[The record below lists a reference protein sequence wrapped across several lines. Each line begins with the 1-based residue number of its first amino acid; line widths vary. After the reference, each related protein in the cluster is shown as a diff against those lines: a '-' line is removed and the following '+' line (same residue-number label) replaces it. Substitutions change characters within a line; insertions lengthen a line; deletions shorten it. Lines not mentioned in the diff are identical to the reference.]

1 MTVIKMPKTDSAEW
15 KARVELAATFRIANR
30 LGWNEGIANH
40 FSVQVGPDRYLLNP
54 YELQDRKST
63 RLNSSH

>member
-1 MTVIKMPKTDSAEW
+1 MTAVLKMPQKDSAEW

-54 YELQDRKST
+54 
-63 RLNSSH
+63 

>member
-1 MTVIKMPKTDSAEW
+1 MTAALKMPKTDSAEW

-40 FSVQVGPDRYLLNP
+40 FSVQIAPDR
-54 YELQDRKST
+54 
-63 RLNSSH
+63 